1 MGKGRRV
8 REPGISQP
16 VTTVTG
22 DMSGRTHLP
31 QSHTEPEL
39 AVEDGDIADGLEPE
53 HEDPDML
60 EIHRPFNPEKIKV
73 RTLNIV
79 VEQLASRIRH
89 GEIDLTPDFQRMRGI
104 WSTPRK
110 SRLIESLLLR
120 IPIPVFYV
128 SADVDDNWSVVDGVQ
143 RMSTIYDFIEGSF
156 ALTGL
161 EYLANLEGSV
171 HGGLPRN
178 MHRRIGE
185 TQLIINVIDPG
196 TPSEVMFNIFH
207 RINTGGMTLNGQEIR
222 HALHPGPVRN
232 YLRDLAQEEE
242 FLAAT
247 DYSIRQSRM
256 ADRECVLR
264 FLAFYISPWEEYD
277 TNDLDGLLVEAMK
290 ILNKMKQ
297 SERQQLAKTFRET
310 MSAAAT
316 IFEEDAFRKRY
327 DPSDRR
333 KPINKALLESW
344 SVGLARCKPTEL
356 EVLTRRRKE
365 LRQKFVELLNE
376 DQEFDISVSTSTGV
390 PQRVKKRF
398 GEIERLIK
406 GCL

>member
-1 MGKGRRV
+1 M
-8 REPGISQP
+8 PQP
-16 VTTVTG
+16 YSKPESTTQDSDV
-22 DMSGRTHLP
+22 L
-31 QSHTEPEL
+31 
-39 AVEDGDIADGLEPE
+39 DGLELEP
-53 HEDPDML
+53 EDPDSL

-73 RTLNIV
+73 RTLSIV
-79 VEQLASRIRH
+79 VEQLVSRISH

-128 SADVDDNWSVVDGVQ
+128 SADIDDNWSVVDGVQ
-143 RMSTIYDFIEGSF
+143 RMSTIYDFVEGSF

-161 EYLANLEGSV
+161 EYLADLEGSV
-171 HGGLPRN
+171 HEDLPRN
-178 MHRRIGE
+178 MRRRIGE
-185 TQLIINVIDPG
+185 TQLIINVIEPG

-232 YLRDLAQEEE
+232 YLRDLAQEDE
-242 FLAAT
+242 FLIAT
-247 DYSIRQSRM
+247 DYSIQQSRM

-277 TNDLDGLLVEAMK
+277 TNDLDGFLVEAMK
-290 ILNKMKQ
+290 KLNRMKRG
-297 SERQQLAKTFRET
+297 ERRELATTFKET
-310 MSAAAT
+310 MATAAA

-327 DPSDRR
+327 DVSDRR
-333 KPINKALLESW
+333 KPINKALLEAW
-344 SVGLARCKPTEL
+344 SVGLARRKPAEL
-356 EVLTRRRKE
+356 KVLVRRKKR
-365 LRQKFVELLNE
+365 LRGKFLELLSE

-398 GEIERLIK
+398 EEVDRLI
-406 GCL
+406 GECL